1 MTARIL
7 VVDDIA
13 ANRKLLEARLSAE
26 YYDVTAVGCG
36 KAALAAVEQ
45 NPPDLILLD
54 VMMPDLSGYDV
65 CAQLKGDHRY
75 SHIPVVMV
83 TALDSPQ
90 DMVQGLE
97 SGADDF
103 LTKPLDNL
111 ALFARV
117 RNLVR
122 LKRVLDEWRLRE
134 GDVAGDAGFEAL
146 ADEPYT
152 DARVFLMSDSPGV
165 HEVIGQTAAVLHH
178 EMAFSHQDASPP
190 DQLRDGVFDLI
201 LADTAYLAFDAL
213 RLCSQ
218 VRSCE
223 ATRHLPFVLIG
234 DRGDTE
240 RLYKGL
246 DLGANE
252 CLLRPLNPSEV
263 MARLKTQ
270 IRRHRLQQRI
280 QSRHHQNLSQAVTDS
295 LTGLYNRHYLDSHLA
310 RLHAR
315 AIGEGRPLSL
325 IVCDLDR
332 FKAINDT
339 YGHAAG
345 DTVLRHVGNR
355 LSNGVRA
362 PDLVARQ
369 GGEEFVIALP
379 NTPLGDAERAAERL
393 RRAIADTAIPLAADG
408 AVLRVTASFGVS
420 EIAWDEASA
429 DGALRRA
436 DAALYHSKNHGRNCV
451 TVIPSGKLASLGRTQ
466 TGTIAAIAS

>member
-13 ANRKLLEARLSAE
+13 ANRKLLEAKLAAE
-26 YYDVTAVGCG
+26 YYDVVTASNGRD
-36 KAALAAVEQ
+36 ALGAVEH

-54 VMMPDLSGYDV
+54 VMMPELSGYEV
-65 CAQLKGDHRY
+65 CGRLKADHRF

-90 DMVQGLE
+90 DMVLGLE
-97 SGADDF
+97 CGADDF

-134 GDVAGDAGFEAL
+134 GGTLGDAGFEAL

-152 DARVFLMSDSPGV
+152 DARVFLMSDSETI
-165 HEVIGQTAAVLHH
+165 HEVIGQTATALQH
-178 EMAFSHQDASPP
+178 EVVSCHDDTPP
-190 DQLRDGVFDLI
+190 PGQLLNGAFDLI
-201 LADTAYLAFDAL
+201 LADIGYQPFDAL

-218 VRSCE
+218 ARSCE

-234 DRGDTE
+234 DRSDSE
-240 RLYKGL
+240 RMYKGL

-280 QSRHHQNLSQAVTDS
+280 QNRHHQNLNQAVTDA
-295 LTGLYNRHYLDSHLA
+295 LTGLYNRHYLDAHLP

-315 AIGEGRPLSL
+315 AVGDTRPLSL

-345 DTVLRHVGNR
+345 DAVLRHVADR
-355 LSNGVRA
+355 LAGSIRS

-369 GGEEFVIALP
+369 GGEEFLIVLP
-379 NTPLGDAERAAERL
+379 NTSLHEAEQVADRL
-393 RRAIADTAIPLAADG
+393 RRGVADTIIPLPADG
-408 AVLRVTASFGVS
+408 ASLRVTASFGVS
-420 EIAWDEASA
+420 EIAWDETSA
-429 DGALRRA
+429 EDALRRA
-436 DAALYHSKNHGRNCV
+436 DEALYRSKHRGRNCV
-451 TVIPSGKLASLGRTQ
+451 TMAPAGKLASLRNAQ
-466 TGTIAAIAS
+466 AEAIAITG

>member
-13 ANRKLLEARLSAE
+13 ANRKLLEARLTAE
-26 YYDVTAVGCG
+26 YYDIATAASG
-36 KAALAAVEQ
+36 KDALAAVERT
-45 NPPDLILLD
+45 PPDLILLD

-65 CAQLKGDHRY
+65 CAQLKADHRY

-97 SGADDF
+97 CGADDF

-134 GDVAGDAGFEAL
+134 GGALGDAGFEAL
-146 ADEPYT
+146 ADEPVT
-152 DARVFLMSDSPGV
+152 DARVFLMSDGAGIHDV
-165 HEVIGQTAAVLHH
+165 IGKTAAALQHEVVHCQK
-178 EMAFSHQDASPP
+178 DAPP
-190 DQLRDGVFDLI
+190 AEQLLEGAFDLI
-201 LADTAYLAFDAL
+201 LADMAYRPFDAL

-218 VRSCE
+218 ARSSE
-223 ATRHLPFVLIG
+223 KTRHLPFVLIG
-234 DRGDTE
+234 E
-240 RLYKGL
+240 RCDSERMYKGL

-270 IRRHRLQQRI
+270 IRRHRLQLRV
-280 QSRHHQNLSQAVTDS
+280 QSRHHQNLNQAVTDA
-295 LTGLYNRHYLDSHLA
+295 LTGLYNRYYLDVHLA

-315 AIGEGRPLSL
+315 AVGEARPLSL

-345 DTVLRHVGNR
+345 DSVLRHVAGR
-355 LSNGVRA
+355 LSGCVRT

-369 GGEEFVIALP
+369 GGEEFVIVLP
-379 NTPLGDAERAAERL
+379 DTTIGDAERAADRL
-393 RRAIADTAIPLAADG
+393 RRAIADTAIPLNADG
-408 AVLRVTASFGVS
+408 ASLRVTASFGVS
-420 EIAWDEASA
+420 EIAWDEPAA
-429 DGALRRA
+429 DEALRRA
-436 DAALYHSKNHGRNCV
+436 DAALYRSKHKGRNCV
-451 TVIPSGKLASLGRTQ
+451 TMAPAGMITPAPHSMPAS
-466 TGTIAAIAS
+466 IAIAG